1 MITDMGEDGDMPGEE
16 DDIFHPGLLTIP
28 LR

>member
-1 MITDMGEDGDMPGEE
+1 MITDMGEDGNMPGEE